1 MDTISNMSFK
11 LEASQAT
18 MVFKYQNVK
27 MQLLKTNLHI
37 KFNKFCLFHNLT
49 PKYAIINIRSSS
61 KSVNVTIKHA
71 QTFYIKEEI
80 KSLYTKKS
88 ILNKQ
93 LLKLHLQM
101 LNSIHPAIINNVL
114 DSCLLYTSRCV

>member
-1 MDTISNMSFK
+1 
-11 LEASQAT
+11 

-27 MQLLKTNLHI
+27 THLLKTNLHT
-37 KFNKFCLFHNLT
+37 KFNKFYLFHNLT

-61 KSVNVTIKHA
+61 KSAKVTIKHA
-71 QTFYIKEEI
+71 QTFYVKEEI

-93 LLKLHLQM
+93 LLKLHL
-101 LNSIHPAIINNVL
+101 
-114 DSCLLYTSRCV
+114 

>member
-1 MDTISNMSFK
+1 MYK
-11 LEASQAT
+11 RQ
-18 MVFKYQNVK
+18 
-27 MQLLKTNLHI
+27 
-37 KFNKFCLFHNLT
+37 
-49 PKYAIINIRSSS
+49 IINIRSSS
-61 KSVNVTIKHA
+61 KSAKTTIKHA

-101 LNSIHPAIINNVL
+101 LNNIHPAIINNVL
-114 DSCLLYTSRCV
+114 DSVHKYMTDVIHNIYIKPTRKLQNLKDKHS